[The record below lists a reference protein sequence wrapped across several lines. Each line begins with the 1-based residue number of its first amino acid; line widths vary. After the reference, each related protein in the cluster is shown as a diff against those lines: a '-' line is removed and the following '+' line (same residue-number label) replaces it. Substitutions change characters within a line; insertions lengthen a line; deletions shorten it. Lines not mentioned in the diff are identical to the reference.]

1 MLAVFLLFCYH
12 TCRKILDSEEVL
24 YDILIIGAGVSG
36 LSAALAAA
44 EKGLSVLILTKGS
57 RPDGS
62 SNYAQGGIATVS
74 SPKDSFQLHISDT
87 LEAGDGLCKKEQ
99 VAILTKNG
107 PATIR
112 KLVEWGVQFTVS
124 HKNETDGIPFDL
136 HLEGGHSCKRILHAA
151 DLTGKEMMRAL
162 LLQVKKEKNIEFL
175 ENRFV
180 RDLIISKRGSASHC
194 DGAVVIHQKSGKASA
209 IYAKSTI
216 LATGGAGRLWLH
228 TTNPADSAGDGMAVA
243 ARAGVALQDIEFMQ
257 FHPTSLYAPALKK
270 SFLISEAVRG
280 FGGILKNHAGEEF
293 MNGVHPLRSLAPR
306 DIVARA
312 IQREMVRTGKPNM
325 FLDITAKPAKDIKTH
340 FPNIFAKCLET
351 GIDITRE
358 WIPVVPSAHYM
369 CGGVLVDS
377 WSRTRISGLY
387 ACGEVAATGVHGA
400 NRLASNSLLESVVFA
415 LRAVKDIS
423 KHPAPD
429 FIPQKITLE
438 DISVSGGELWKKKK
452 NELRKMMWEHCGIV
466 RTTKSLETGLEQIKV
481 LEKQCLEALRKP
493 GQKTLTLLEFQNAV
507 QNSGMI
513 IENALRRK
521 ESRGLHCIIN
531 YPNRSKTAKHYNAF
545 LKAPLKK

>member
-1 MLAVFLLFCYH
+1 M
-12 TCRKILDSEEVL
+12 

-44 EKGLSVLILTKGS
+44 EKGFSVLILTKGS

-74 SPKDSFQLHISDT
+74 SPKDSFQLHINDT
-87 LEAGDGLCKKEQ
+87 LEAGDGLCKKGQ

-112 KLVEWGVQFTVS
+112 ELVKWGVQFTAS

-180 RDLIISKRGSASHC
+180 KDLIISKRGAGTHC
-194 DGAVVIHQKSGKASA
+194 DGAVVIHQKTGKVSA

-228 TTNPADSAGDGMAVA
+228 TTNPADSTGDGMAVA

-257 FHPTSLYAPALKK
+257 FHPTSLYAPELKK

-325 FLDITAKPAKDIKTH
+325 FLDITAKPAKDIKTY
-340 FPNIFAKCLET
+340 FPNIFAKCLEA
-351 GIDITRE
+351 GIDITKE

-377 WSRTRISGLY
+377 WSRTRIPGLY

-415 LRAVKDIS
+415 LRAVKDIA
-423 KHPAPD
+423 KHPTPN
-429 FIPQKITLE
+429 FTPQKITLE
-438 DISVSGGELWKKKK
+438 DVSVSGGEIWKKKK
-452 NELRKMMWEHCGIV
+452 LELRKMMWEHCGIV
-466 RTTKSLETGLEQIKV
+466 RTTKSLETGLEQIKI
-481 LEKQCLEALRKP
+481 LEKECLEALRKP
-493 GQKTLTLLEFQNAV
+493 GKKTLALLEFQNAV
-507 QNSGMI
+507 QNSRMI

-531 YPNRSKTAKHYNAF
+531 YPNHSKTTKHYNAF